1 MALTQQGAKPAKYGQ
16 KPPVGGKSPALGIPT
31 KTQLFFLGQ
40 KELGRDLKFSEQS
53 PASAFQLWHPFGMG
67 HARSKFYLLGQ
78 GFIPRGNLG
87 TGTDSPDQS
96 PKLGGVQK
104 HLDKAPR
111 NMMGFLGCPV
121 RARSCTQLS
130 LQVPSN
136 SEYSEI
142 LSMHNSY
149 QAQTSCTRSITCYNT
164 G

>member
-1 MALTQQGAKPAKYGQ
+1 MGRNLLWVGNHQHWESLRKPSCSSWG
-16 KPPVGGKSPALGIPT
+16 T
-31 KTQLFFLGQ
+31 KEQ

-96 PKLGGVQK
+96 PKLGGAQK

-111 NMMGFLGCPV
+111 HMMGFLGCPV

-130 LQVPSN
+130 LRVPSN